1 MEWRWTEDYMLEDAV
16 YMTGCIVGLY
26 FVNGMN
32 WIWLCHIYPWPA
44 IHEASAGVPPARL

>member
-26 FVNGMN
+26 FMNGMN
-32 WIWLCHIYPWPA
+32 WFWFCV
-44 IHEASAGVPPARL
+44 ASTPGQQFM